1 MQQKTAI
8 SNQTVGKAV
17 NFLGGKNYG
26 QFARRTAGLSGAL
39 AGGAIGSIGGAA
51 AGYSQG
57 GLSGAVT
64 GGLAGGAAGTALGA
78 GGGAMR
84 GHLSAKAD
92 PQAWGRARRDW
103 NSLGQTLKTSSS
115 IEEQAIQHVFAR
127 YGLDKLAANPGEFV
141 PGARGYRGIRP
152 VRAEQSNLGK
162 YLAGLMSL
170 GAGAGGVHQA
180 VKHAPSAQS
189 VRSAMDP
196 KNLQFFET
204 REMRD
209 QLAKQRIE
217 DRFRRTGVGDSS
229 YASPAQAAK
238 NPNDTRNLSYDKN
251 RAIEDR
257 QQDVRASK
265 LTQMRGP
272 AGLVQQQ
279 LKHPE
284 NPNYPTVFLPA
295 YGATSQRPT
304 TFVPNPIHPAYRSLL
319 HQSGADRGLPRTYTT
334 EPASYYAQEAP
345 GNARQVLRDLQGRT
359 FGSRYRQMRA
369 DDPVGGARFFNPDP
383 YFHRGLDQFGNIA
396 GQAVPRPVPQNAP
409 VMTPLQ
415 MTPIR

>member
-152 VRAEQSNLGK
+152 ARAEQSNLGK

-180 VKHAPSAQS
+180 VKHAPSAAS
-189 VRSAMDP
+189 VSSAMDP

-204 REMRD
+204 RAMRD

-229 YASPAQAAK
+229 FAGPAQASK
-238 NPNDTRNLSYDKN
+238 DPNATRNLSYDKGV
-251 RAIEDR
+251 AIRRRRWDEE
-257 QQDVRASK
+257 ASK
-265 LTQMRGP
+265 RGQG
-272 AGLVQQQ
+272 ASQHGMIQEQ
-279 LKHPE
+279 LKRRE
-284 NPNYPTVFLPA
+284 NPNYPTALLPA
-295 YGATSQRPT
+295 YGATRHPT
-304 TFVPNPIHPAYRSLL
+304 EFVPNPIHPAYQSLL

-334 EPASYYAQEAP
+334 RPAAYYAQEAP
-345 GNARQVLRDLQGRT
+345 GDARQVLQDLQGRT

-369 DDPVGGARFFNPDP
+369 DDPVGSRFFNASFD
-383 YFHRGLDQFGNIA
+383 RRLDQFGNIA